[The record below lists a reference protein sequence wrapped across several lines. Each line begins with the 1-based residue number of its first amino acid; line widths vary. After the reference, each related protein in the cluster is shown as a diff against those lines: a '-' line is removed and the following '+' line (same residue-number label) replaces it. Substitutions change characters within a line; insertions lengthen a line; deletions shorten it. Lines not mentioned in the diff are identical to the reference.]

1 MARVIEKTLYI
12 EKYLEYLTL
21 SHKAAIAGIYVR
33 HLASAALVATSRWPG
48 ANLCTFVLIKSAD
61 REAERIACTITVLVS
76 LNLVDIDPMV
86 FKCWASVIA

>member
-33 HLASAALVATSRWPG
+33 HLASAALVATSR
-48 ANLCTFVLIKSAD
+48 
-61 REAERIACTITVLVS
+61 
-76 LNLVDIDPMV
+76 
-86 FKCWASVIA
+86 